1 MVIIITMSH
10 LLSEIDRNTKFDYS
24 TEYDNFIQNNQHIN
38 ESSVLDSDTTD
49 LQNFKVYNNSL

>member
-24 TEYDNFIQNNQHIN
+24 NEYDNFIQNNQHIN
-38 ESSVLDSDTTD
+38 ESAVLDSDTAD
-49 LQNFKVYNNSL
+49 LQNFKVYSNSL